1 MVVLTSGKFKTF
13 APVVVPAAVGMWHA
27 HTAHQKSLLQASKDA
42 DLAIVEANAEAAAN
56 ANWTQLEMME
66 SQRRAIEAQAERD
79 RISLEIQEK
88 VAAANHTQQR
98 QPPVLGPLA
107 GLFHVLS
114 L

>member
-56 ANWTQLEMME
+56 ANWTQ
-66 SQRRAIEAQAERD
+66 RRAIEAQAERD